1 MKKSILTII
10 TDTAFFAFAAFLL
23 FLSVFK
29 RTVKVPFSYILSALL
44 SLLFSLGV
52 FKFLSARR
60 KKGIIKY
67 EEKEKAE
74 TALMHLTFMK
84 KTEINELF
92 KKAFIFYGKPFKKTG
107 SLFSVPSE
115 KTVYYVS
122 FGIDGAYKADAVKL
136 YNSLKDGEKGKIFC
150 YSADRETEEFVARFN
165 GRISVIKGERVYSF
179 LKSNDALPDVKIF
192 PLKKEKKR
200 FDKNVILNKKR
211 AKNYLVFG
219 SVFMTMSF
227 FVRFNAYYIAFG
239 AAFLILS
246 VIALLF
252 GKSETEKEL

>member
-10 TDTAFFAFAAFLL
+10 TDTAFFAFAAYLL
-23 FLSVFK
+23 FLSVFI
-29 RTVKVPFSYILSALL
+29 RTVKVPFSYIFSALL

-52 FKFLSARR
+52 FKFLSVRR
-60 KKGIIKY
+60 KKGIIKH

-74 TALMHLTFMK
+74 TVLLHLTFMK

-92 KKAFIFYGKPFKKTG
+92 KKAFMFYGKPFKKTG

-136 YNSLKDGEKGKIFC
+136 YNNLKDGEKGKIFC
-150 YSADRETEEFVARFN
+150 YSVSRENEEFCARFN
-165 GRISVIKGERVYSF
+165 GRISVVDGEKVYAF
-179 LKSNDALPDVKIF
+179 LKSNAALPDVKF
-192 PLKKEKKR
+192 TPLKREKKR
-200 FDKNVILNKKR
+200 FDKTVILNKKR
-211 AKNYLVFG
+211 AKNYLIFG
-219 SVFMTMSF
+219 SVFMAMSF
-227 FVRFNAYYIAFG
+227 FVRFNAYYIVFG
-239 AAFLILS
+239 SLFLILS

-252 GKSETEKEL
+252 GKSETEKER